1 MELDLRLAL
10 MSGIDIPIPE
20 CQLVLHQP
28 TIKEIAYIGEKNF
41 FIGVQCL
48 NIRKSMISQG
58 ESLLADTNN
67 FQIFM
72 TVMAEPS
79 EVEKKEAV
87 KQVLQLLFPSYKVS
101 FTPRSLLF
109 VGTELTA
116 TVDEMNFEAL
126 QQVVRQALCVNS
138 GPMDQQTF
146 NPANEKAR
154 EIAEKLMRGRQRVAA
169 LKGEDKASI
178 FAQYLSI
185 LTVGLESMS
194 LHDCLNLTMY
204 QLFDLMER
212 YSLYVN
218 WDIDIR
224 SRLAGGKPDNKPD
237 NWMKNIHYN

>member
-10 MSGIDIPIPE
+10 MAGVDIPIPE

-41 FIGVQCL
+41 FVGVQCL

-116 TVDEMNFEAL
+116 TVDEMNFDAL

-169 LKGEDKASI
+169 LKGEDNASI

-224 SRLAGGKPDNKPD
+224 SRLAGGKPDTKPD
-237 NWMKNIHYN
+237 NWMKNIH

>member
-41 FIGVQCL
+41 FVGVQCL

-154 EIAEKLMRGRQRVAA
+154 EIAEKIMRGRQRVAA
-169 LKGEDKASI
+169 LKGEDNASI

-224 SRLAGGKPDNKPD
+224 SRLAGGKPDSKPD
-237 NWMKNIHYN
+237 NWMKNIH